1 MLNPLSAIVGK
12 SLNGKAVEHLVRL
25 PSLVVVGNIED
36 AYRLRTLL
44 NPDKY
49 SVVHSPRIFEAR
61 HQHTY
66 TMKVKGGGRF
76 QVYFIQRS
84 QVQSNLANLFYEQD
98 SAADVRR
105 ALSSLEERIAE
116 SSAVRA
122 EGMARL
128 EEAARRISQKDY
140 MQNSGQVM
148 ELVRTILLTQ
158 FEQPE
163 HFIRE
168 AVQNADGAGEDKGR
182 NRIDV
187 YLDTA
192 RKTVKVEDQGRGM
205 SRDVMDKFF
214 FNLYASMNEA
224 LQHAAGKFGIGA
236 VSFFG
241 LGHEY
246 VRVDSKPDDGV
257 GGLVEVDANLMR
269 GNFRPTKRQ
278 KGTAVEIK
286 LSEKSPVDFGK
297 VVEIL
302 ERDCRYI
309 ETPLYLHLNGET
321 MQLNFPLHQPNSADT
336 VTFEEKNI
344 EGHVRRVEGKGTLD
358 LLDHR
363 IRLKSVQTT
372 GYSGAVN
379 CSGLETIFSRDTVV
393 DNPVLSEVLRIVEL
407 KAKELRPSKASLDI
421 MTLEQRLALYQ
432 QFLRSTLFSQN
443 GSADASWLENNLA
456 ALEEMRSS
464 RGNEIEEATV
474 HLTNKI
480 FFPAQAI
487 MAAGI
492 SLAKKARGRNQTV
505 RESLSEIRKSNRLT
519 NLTTFIVSA
528 GSIGAGVSLS
538 ALLSES
544 HPLLSKLSMF
554 GSFLPMYPVTA
565 AQIVAISKYTQENSV
580 VNVAYRN
587 LSGNEALKAG
597 FAQKAPFLAKAFG
610 TALLASVLAY
620 GGFVGVGKAV
630 NPNLSQ
636 LSLEQ
641 AGPAIVE
648 PRGKTYDGVYFLGNK
663 DLATILANLKGDQS
677 GYRRT
682 DTSNLLELV
691 NGIPVWKD
699 AAPYDELQVK
709 GIKVALP
716 NELSGISAQDS
727 FEGRIRAV
735 SDYIQANFEY
745 GTVPKKVG
753 KKYADKIAATVAEK
767 MAVCTGG
774 NTLAAIY
781 LSELGVNQVR
791 AATGT
796 LEGNPHMWLEIKE
809 GANWVTQDFTPSVM
823 NLELSQAVSSIK
835 RKSASGP
842 SLESYAVLQGNTHT
856 PAGLDWSK
864 LFTAIGIAGAG
875 LVGYSAF
882 RAKRDKLGRRQD
894 NLSPEQEAVLEAVR
908 DSVKGNLGIVDVYF
922 AKGLKPKDRRFY
934 VGEGK
939 IVLNPYRLCINP
951 GIVGLAYAIN
961 VMRSP
966 EIASKIGGRI
976 SGSLTQEK

>member
-1 MLNPLSAIVGK
+1 MLNPISAIVGK
-12 SLNGKAVEHLVRL
+12 SLNGKAVEHLVSL

-49 SVVHSPRIFEAR
+49 SVVHSPRISQRYAS
-61 HQHTY
+61 
-66 TMKVKGGGRF
+66 TMKMKGSSF
-76 QVYFIQRS
+76 QGYVIWRS
-84 QVQSNLANLFYEQD
+84 QVQQGLANLFNEHGND
-98 SAADVRR
+98 DDVGQ

-128 EEAARRISQKDY
+128 EEAAKRVSQKDY
-140 MQNSGQVM
+140 MRNSGQVR
-148 ELVRTILLTQ
+148 ELIRTILLTQ

-168 AVQNADGAGEDKGR
+168 AVQNADGAAEDKGK
-182 NRIDV
+182 NKIDV

-192 RKTVKVEDQGRGM
+192 RKTVRVEDQGRGM

-246 VRVDSKPDDGV
+246 VRVDSKPEDGV
-257 GGLVEVDANLMR
+257 GGLVEVDANLMK

-297 VVEIL
+297 VVDIL

-321 MQLNFPLHQPNSADT
+321 RQLNFPLHQPNSADT

-344 EGHVRRVEGKGTLD
+344 EGHIRRVEGKGTLD

-393 DNPVLSEVLRIVEL
+393 DNPVLSEVLRIAEL
-407 KAKELRPSKASLDI
+407 KAKELRPSKASLDS

-443 GSADASWLENNLA
+443 GSVDASWLENNLA

-464 RGNEIEEATV
+464 QGDKIEEATT
-474 HLTNKI
+474 HLMNKI

-487 MAAGI
+487 VAAGI
-492 SLAKKARGRNQTV
+492 SLAKKASGGNQTI
-505 RESLSEIRKSNRLT
+505 RESLSEIRKSNGLT
-519 NLTTFIVSA
+519 VLTSM
-528 GSIGAGVSLS
+528 IGMVGMMGIGIPLS
-538 ALLSES
+538 GLLSGS
-544 HPLLSKLSMF
+544 HPLLSKLSMW
-554 GSFLPMYPVTA
+554 SSLSPMYLLPATS
-565 AQIVAISKYTQENSV
+565 IVLISKAVLENSV
-580 VNVAYRN
+580 VNAAYRN
-587 LSGNEALKAG
+587 LPGNEALKAK
-597 FAQKAPFLAKAFG
+597 FAQKTPFLAKAFG

-620 GGFVGVGKAV
+620 GGFVGVGKVV

-648 PRGKTYDGVYFLGNK
+648 LHGKTYDGVSFFGNK
-663 DLATILANLKGDQS
+663 DLATILAGLKGDQS

-699 AAPYDELQVK
+699 AAPYGELQVK

-727 FEGRIRAV
+727 LEDRIRAV
-735 SDYIQANFEY
+735 RDYIQTNFEY
-745 GTVPKKVG
+745 GTIPKNTG
-753 KKYADKIAATVAEK
+753 KKYTDRIAATVAEK

-781 LSELGVNQVR
+781 LGELGVNQVR

-796 LEGNPHMWLEIKE
+796 LGGDPHMWLEVKAGE
-809 GANWVTQDFTPSVM
+809 GWVTEDFTPSVM
-823 NLELSQAVSSIK
+823 NSKLAQQVKLIRQQ
-835 RKSASGP
+835 
-842 SLESYAVLQGNTHT
+842 VLQGNTHT

-864 LFTAIGIAGAG
+864 LFTALGIAGAG
-875 LVGYSAF
+875 LVGYSVF

-908 DSVKGNLGIVDVYF
+908 DSMNGNVDVYF
-922 AKGLKPKDRRFY
+922 AKGLKPKNNRFY

-939 IVLNPYRLCINP
+939 IVLNPHRLDINP
-951 GIVGLAYAIN
+951 GIVGMAYAIN

-966 EIASKIGGRI
+966 EIASQFRHKI
-976 SGSLTQEK
+976 SANLTQGV